1 MIAPASQPGS
11 NGTAKHT
18 DEKRSTDPLEYV
30 SASRLKNFLSCRL
43 RFYFEKV
50 LALPR
55 PLAPNLH
62 LGKAVHAGLQH
73 YNKARWRGGDAS
85 EQAVLA
91 AFNTA
96 FEHPED
102 DAKVNWDEADDEG
115 EAKTKG
121 EAVLSAFLAHQQNL
135 IEPLPMGV
143 EVSVHAELPSLAL
156 PLLGVIDLVK
166 ADRTTVDYKTVGST
180 PNVEQEAWQHEIQ
193 LTAYAL
199 LIEDATNEPSPGS
212 ELVFLVK
219 TKSPK
224 VLVHRSPPATQ
235 LQRDRFARLVEI
247 YANGVTNEH
256 YHPSPGMQ
264 CSWCSFRQECSRWKG
279 GAL

>member
-1 MIAPASQPGS
+1 MIAPASTPGS
-11 NGTAKHT
+11 NGTAKPA
-18 DEKRSTDPLEYV
+18 DEKSTDPLEYV

-50 LALPR
+50 LNLPR
-55 PLAPNLH
+55 PLAPKLH
-62 LGKAVHAGLQH
+62 LGRAVHAGLQH

-85 EQAVLA
+85 EPAVLA

-96 FEHPED
+96 FTHPED
-102 DAKVNWDEADDEG
+102 DAKIAWDEPDEES
-115 EAKTKG
+115 EARAKG
-121 EAVLSAFLAHQQNL
+121 EEVLIAFLARQQTL

-166 ADRTTVDYKTVGST
+166 ADRTTVDYKTVGTT

-199 LIEDATNEPSPGS
+199 LIEDATGEASPGS

-219 TKSPK
+219 TKAPK
-224 VLVHRSPPATQ
+224 VIVHRSPTPTQ

-247 YANGVTNEH
+247 YANAVTNER

-279 GAL
+279 GVL

>member
-1 MIAPASQPGS
+1 MIAPASPPGS

-18 DEKRSTDPLEYV
+18 DEKKSTDPLEYV

-55 PLAPNLH
+55 PIGANLH

-73 YNKARWRGGDAS
+73 YNLARWRGGDAS

-91 AFNTA
+91 AYHTA
-96 FEHPED
+96 FDHPED
-102 DAKVNWDEADDEG
+102 DIEVGWDGEDELDAKL
-115 EAKTKG
+115 KG
-121 EAVLSAFLAHQQNL
+121 EAVLSAFLTHQQNL

-143 EVSVHAELPSLAL
+143 EVSVHAELSNLAL

-199 LIEDATNEPSPGS
+199 LIEDATSEASPGS

-219 TKSPK
+219 TKTPK
-224 VLVHRSPPATQ
+224 VIVHRSPPPSQ
-235 LQRDRFARLVEI
+235 IQRDRFARLVEV
-247 YANGVTNEH
+247 YANGVSNEQ

-264 CSWCSFRQECSRWKG
+264 CSWCSFRRECSKWKG